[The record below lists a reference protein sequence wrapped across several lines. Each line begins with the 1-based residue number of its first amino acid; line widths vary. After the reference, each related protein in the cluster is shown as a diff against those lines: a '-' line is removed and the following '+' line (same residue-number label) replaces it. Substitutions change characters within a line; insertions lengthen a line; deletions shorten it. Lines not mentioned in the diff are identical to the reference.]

1 MKLSMSPLLRLPREL
16 RDQIYLTVLY
26 DADGL
31 LYKQDKN
38 GINRLCRRSTH
49 RSSHKRILVSLRRAL
64 LRRTFSRSRT
74 HRSDINQL
82 KYVCKQ
88 LYKETKGLALP
99 QNRII
104 LEDSRSLNA
113 LEQCVPLFHR
123 WSMLRQVAIR
133 CSSITFE
140 SDHGKTM
147 LLTILNYCKE
157 NAGVSVRVHIPYWSQ
172 ADPNFVLRGL
182 SYLFALRKESRL
194 VRRLAQATSVSYLL
208 DAESEQVRMNVQAP
222 PNLRWVPREEKF
234 NPSLFER
241 HIDRHPLLSSP
252 SAQAAIEG
260 LKELA
265 EGWFM
270 HGL

>member
-1 MKLSMSPLLRLPREL
+1 MSLLLRLPREL
-16 RDQIYLTVLY
+16 RDQIYFTILY

-31 LYKQDKN
+31 LYKQGKD
-38 GINRLCRRSTH
+38 GITRLCRRSTH
-49 RSSHKRILVSLRRAL
+49 RPSGKSILASLRRAL
-64 LRRTFSRSRT
+64 PRRAFPRSRT
-74 HRSDINQL
+74 HRSEINQL

-113 LEQCVPLFHR
+113 MEQCVPLFHR
-123 WSMLRQVAIR
+123 WSMLRQVAIK
-133 CSSITFE
+133 CSSMTFE
-140 SDHGKTM
+140 SDYGKAM
-147 LLTILNYCKE
+147 LIAILNYCKE
-157 NAGVSVRVHIPYWSQ
+157 NVDVSVRVHIPYWSQ
-172 ADPNFVLRGL
+172 ADPNFVPRGL
-182 SYLFALRKESRL
+182 SYLFALRKQS
-194 VRRLAQATSVSYLL
+194 VFIKRLAQATSVTYLL
-208 DAESEQVRMNVQAP
+208 DAESEQVRMNVQVP
-222 PNLRWVPREEKF
+222 LNLRWVPREEKF

-241 HIDRHPLLSSP
+241 NIRRHPLLSSS
-252 SAQAAIEG
+252 SAQAAMEG